1 VDPVQPVTALITGEE
16 LLAMGNIGPCELID
30 GRIVPMSPTG
40 GKHGIIEFRLSSAL
54 GRFVEQHGLGWILTG
69 EVGIYIRRDPD
80 RVRGADIVFLSRERW
95 PDGPPEG
102 FLDETPDLVVEIMS
116 PHDRWQEV
124 RQKLAEYFTIG
135 VSQVWIVEP
144 ENRAVIVFRSR
155 IDLQQFDAGEILVGE
170 GILEGFTL
178 SIAELFAT

>member
-1 VDPVQPVTALITGEE
+1 
-16 LLAMGNIGPCELID
+16 
-30 GRIVPMSPTG
+30 
-40 GKHGIIEFRLSSAL
+40 
-54 GRFVEQHGLGWILTG
+54 
-69 EVGIYIRRDPD
+69 
-80 RVRGADIVFLSRERW
+80 
-95 PDGPPEG
+95 
-102 FLDETPDLVVEIMS
+102 MS

-144 ENRAVIVFRSR
+144 ENRAVIVFHSR

-178 SIAELFAT
+178 SVAELFAI